1 MIRILGGPGRPLP
14 QVFPLDQALARTQ
27 WAEGSREAAR
37 FNFTVTGMWS
47 QNAQHRRS
55 AGTQQ
60 AYRARGWLPGQV
72 MRTGPN
78 RQAVTKNVQLGS
90 ALCEVF
96 PRDLKEVQK
105 ELLAVD
111 LSVSVLIQN
120 HKDKF
125 LWSPQEI
132 LG

>member
-1 MIRILGGPGRPLP
+1 
-14 QVFPLDQALARTQ
+14 
-27 WAEGSREAAR
+27 
-37 FNFTVTGMWS
+37 
-47 QNAQHRRS
+47 
-55 AGTQQ
+55 
-60 AYRARGWLPGQV
+60 